1 MWRLAYRVFEVL
13 DTEPLMQ
20 VGQDQLAG
28 VLLEPVLGQ
37 VEFENVYF
45 SYDGVR
51 PILKNL
57 SFSVQPGE
65 MIGLVGP
72 SGSGKTTVINLLAR
86 FYDVIEGKIKVD
98 RISLQD
104 LDCGSYPSQ
113 IGMVLQ
119 DPYLFMDRF

>member
-1 MWRLAYRVFEVL
+1 MAYRVFEVL
-13 DTEPLMQ
+13 DTEPLVQ
-20 VGQDQLAG
+20 VGQDQLPG
-28 VLLEPVLGQ
+28 VLLELVLGQ

-57 SFSVQPGE
+57 SFLIQPGE

-86 FYDVIEGKIKVD
+86 FCDVIEGKIKVD

-104 LDCGSYPSQ
+104 LDCGSCPSQ

-119 DPYLFMDRF
+119 DPYLFIDQF

>member
-1 MWRLAYRVFEVL
+1 
-13 DTEPLMQ
+13 MQ

-98 RISLQD
+98 RISIQD

>member
-1 MWRLAYRVFEVL
+1 
-13 DTEPLMQ
+13 MQ
-20 VGQDQLAG
+20 VGQDQLPG
-28 VLLEPVLGQ
+28 VLLELVLGQ

-98 RISLQD
+98 RISIQD